1 MVKYGFNIRFNHLLI
16 HTAVLRSTSTVV
28 TVMYSNQHLS
38 LDKLLIV
45 GDTQSGKNPWLGR
58 TLKIL
63 ETKKGKKKFENIYCT
78 EYSTTPDF

>member
-1 MVKYGFNIRFNHLLI
+1 MVKYGFNIQFNHLLI

-45 GDTQSGKNPWLGR
+45 GDT
-58 TLKIL
+58 
-63 ETKKGKKKFENIYCT
+63 
-78 EYSTTPDF
+78 